1 VKRVSSSAGLQHRE
15 SFPGRWRLNRSKVGV
30 ERWGTHRNQWEVR
43 KVHTLKRLVLPALS
57 LATLA
62 AFVMAAG
69 LDWIG
74 PL

>member
-1 VKRVSSSAGLQHRE
+1 
-15 SFPGRWRLNRSKVGV
+15 
-30 ERWGTHRNQWEVR
+30 
-43 KVHTLKRLVLPALS
+43 VHTLKRLVLPALS